1 MESFRN
7 PLSVAF
13 GSFLRRERKNREFSA
28 EKMAEKIG
36 ITKSFY
42 TLVEN
47 GTNYFHVKNGPSIVI
62 ALDKAICLHRVTG
75 LLMAIS
81 HMESFA
87 RDFRSGYKIGLKKR
101 YIDGLKSSMD
111 VLSSL
116 DAKGIGVLV
125 DQFRNDSLLESV
137 VDANA
142 RQAAKIIAEYGIE
155 EDISEFLIVGN
166 NAEVRKTTGSIVS
179 EKMNQIPS
187 MYFEFMSDLIDR
199 LVSLPMQ
206 IGFHE
211 MWRWEDDQR
220 RNFREW
226 LCVHGDSSSV
236 VSQVNLE
243 RYHYN
248 YLWEPGFKRARIIFL
263 DGQDAQRLKAEFVS
277 IMRGRLHASV
287 NGECAP
293 EHVVENAKEKLANF
307 EWAMEKIEFKSL
319 KNIEQDADLSMLIN
333 RVLPEN
339 YSSVWIFTM
348 KSGNEIGFQTKIS
361 GKHDKQQNLLIE
373 GVSLN
378 HFETDSRLH
387 IMKRLWKGGGD
398 LDGFGIEH

>member
-13 GSFLRRERKNREFSA
+13 GSFLRRERKNRELST

-47 GTNYFHVKNGPSIVI
+47 GTNYFHVKNAPSIVI
-62 ALDKAICLHRVTG
+62 ALDKTICVQRVTG

-111 VLSSL
+111 LLSSL

-125 DQFRNDSLLESV
+125 DQFKNDSLLERV
-137 VDANA
+137 VGANA
-142 RQAAKIIAEYGIE
+142 KQAAKIIAEYGIE
-155 EDISEFLIVGN
+155 EDISEFLAIGN
-166 NAEVRKTTGSIVS
+166 TAVIQNASGSIVS
-179 EKMNQIPS
+179 KKINQIPS

-220 RNFREW
+220 KNFREW

-236 VSQVNLE
+236 VSKVNLE

-263 DGQDAQRLKAEFVS
+263 DGEDEKNLKENFVS
-277 IMRGRLHASV
+277 IMNDRLHASV
-287 NGECAP
+287 NGKCAQ
-293 EHVVENAKEKLANF
+293 EHIVENAKEKLANF
-307 EWAMEKIEFKSL
+307 EWAMDKIEFKSL
-319 KNIEQDADLSMLIN
+319 KNIKQDSNLSKLIN
-333 RVLPEN
+333 RVLPQDF
-339 YSSVWIFTM
+339 SSVWIFTM

-361 GKHDKQQNLLIE
+361 GSNAEQQNMLIE
-373 GVSLN
+373 GMSLN
-378 HFETDSRLH
+378 HFETDSRLS
-387 IMKRLWKGGGD
+387 IMNTIWKEEGGV
-398 LDGFGIEH
+398 